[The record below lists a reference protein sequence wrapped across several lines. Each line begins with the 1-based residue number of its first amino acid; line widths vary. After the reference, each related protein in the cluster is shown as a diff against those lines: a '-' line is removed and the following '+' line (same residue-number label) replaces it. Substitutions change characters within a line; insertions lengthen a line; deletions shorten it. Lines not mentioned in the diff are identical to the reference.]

1 MLWRFLFL
9 LNCISFVDA
18 ISSQSNMVNL
28 QKIASSV
35 IPILN
40 NISRKGS
47 HGKVAIVGGSFEYTG
62 APHYAALS
70 ALRTGADL
78 TWIFCSQDSAI
89 PIKSYSP
96 DAIVLPILP
105 SSRNADPSSSS
116 SRDKDRISSSIFEFE
131 RLALRFDSVVIGPG
145 LGRNEFTF
153 DALKGILEV
162 CRNQLLP
169 TVIDGDALF
178 FLSTNTDALDLI
190 ITNPGWPVV
199 LTPNGIEFKRLW
211 DVVCPLEDI
220 GSRTNKEAVEHFVK
234 CLQGR
239 GSKTSLGS
247 VTVLLKGEL
256 DVVSS
261 DGVVETIQL
270 IGSPR
275 RCGGQGDILA
285 GSIGTFLAWAKSGG
299 HIGANASQSMHVAVD
314 DSLVTTP
321 NAVTSACACG
331 GSLVTRHASLLAF
344 SKKRRSTT
352 TPDILNEIGEAF
364 EKAFPL

>member
-1 MLWRFLFL
+1 MLVFL
-9 LNCISFVDA
+9 LSLSFINA
-18 ISSQSNMVNL
+18 ISSSHMINL

-35 IPILN
+35 IPKLN
-40 NISRKGS
+40 NMSRKGS
-47 HGKVAIVGGSFEYTG
+47 HGKVAILGGSFEYTG

-78 TWIFCSQDSAI
+78 TWIFCSQDSAV

-105 SSRNADPSSSS
+105 SSRDADPSSTS
-116 SRDKDRISSSIFEFE
+116 SRDKDRISSAIFDFE
-131 RLALRFDSVVIGPG
+131 RLAPRFDSVVIGPG
-145 LGRNEFTF
+145 LGRNELTF
-153 DALKGILEV
+153 DALKGILLV
-162 CRNQLLP
+162 CRNMLLP

-190 ITNPGWPVV
+190 INNPGWPVV
-199 LTPNGIEFKRLW
+199 LTPNAIEFKRLW
-211 DVVCPLEDI
+211 AVVCPLEDI

-239 GSKTSLGS
+239 GSNTSLGS

-261 DGVVETIQL
+261 DGVAETIQL

-285 GSIGTFLAWAKSGG
+285 GSIGTFLAWAKSDGL
-299 HIGANASQSMHVAVD
+299 IGANASQRMHVESTHD
-314 DSLVTTP
+314 DAFVTP
-321 NAVTSACACG
+321 LNEVTSACACG

-364 EKAFPL
+364 ERAFPL

>member
-35 IPILN
+35 IPLLN
-40 NISRKGS
+40 NITRKGS

-116 SRDKDRISSSIFEFE
+116 SSSSRDKDRISSSIFEFE
-131 RLALRFDSVVIGPG
+131 RLAPRFDSVVIGPG
-145 LGRNEFTF
+145 LGRNHLTF
-153 DALKGILEV
+153 DALTGILEV

-211 DVVCPLEDI
+211 VDYVNELE
-220 GSRTNKEAVEHFVK
+220 K
-234 CLQGR
+234 
-239 GSKTSLGS
+239 
-247 VTVLLKGEL
+247 
-256 DVVSS
+256 
-261 DGVVETIQL
+261 
-270 IGSPR
+270 
-275 RCGGQGDILA
+275 
-285 GSIGTFLAWAKSGG
+285 
-299 HIGANASQSMHVAVD
+299 
-314 DSLVTTP
+314 
-321 NAVTSACACG
+321 
-331 GSLVTRHASLLAF
+331 
-344 SKKRRSTT
+344 
-352 TPDILNEIGEAF
+352 
-364 EKAFPL
+364 